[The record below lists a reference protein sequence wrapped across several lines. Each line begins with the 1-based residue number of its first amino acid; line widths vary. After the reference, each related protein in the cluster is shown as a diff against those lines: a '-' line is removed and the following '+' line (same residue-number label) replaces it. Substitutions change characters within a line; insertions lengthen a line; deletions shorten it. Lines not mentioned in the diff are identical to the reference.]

1 MATLTQKQ
9 KLEAEL
15 YDRALTKTITV
26 TKKKYKYEKT
36 AGGRQR
42 VLDSEDIT
50 EKVIQG
56 DRAILM
62 ALAKKEKLIT
72 DWSEETKKQ
81 KFKQELDN
89 DNFNGLAEFME
100 E

>member
-1 MATLTQKQ
+1 MATLSQRQ

-15 YDRALTKTITV
+15 YDRALTKTIKI

-36 AGGRQR
+36 EGGRQR

-62 ALAKKEKLIT
+62 ALAKKENLIK
-72 DWSEETKKQ
+72 DWGDEAKKQ
-81 KFKQELDN
+81 KYQQEVEA
-89 DNFNGLAEFME
+89 DNFSGLKEFM
-100 E
+100 